1 MLLLLAALLSFLPAG
16 AQDTASGDGQAPAL
30 YLMPAFGP
38 GTVYFDDQGP
48 AEGQMNICAADHTLR
63 FLDPDGQELIA
74 ADISHVTRVIID
86 GVPFLRDNGFFY
98 RMYPVT
104 LQAGLALKRGIT
116 VRQEGRKGAYGTVSH
131 TSSIQGYNHIYGAGG
146 ESYHLQ
152 KDQQVPVDVSET
164 VFLYLGDDVMPFNKR
179 NLRKCFPQK
188 KEAIESY
195 LQSGGQLPG
204 RIDEALELLKSF

>member
-1 MLLLLAALLSFLPAG
+1 MTMRTKSRYVLLLACLLAGICAG
-16 AQDTASGDGQAPAL
+16 AQEAGYYLLPDFGQG
-30 YLMPAFGP
+30 MI
-38 GTVYFDDQGP
+38 YFNDRPPLG
-48 AEGQMNICAADHTLR
+48 GRLNICAADHTLR
-63 FLDPDGQELIA
+63 FLDDSGQERILS
-74 ADISHVTRVIID
+74 DVSHVTRVIID

-164 VFLYLGDDVMPFNKR
+164 VFLYLGNDVLPFNKR